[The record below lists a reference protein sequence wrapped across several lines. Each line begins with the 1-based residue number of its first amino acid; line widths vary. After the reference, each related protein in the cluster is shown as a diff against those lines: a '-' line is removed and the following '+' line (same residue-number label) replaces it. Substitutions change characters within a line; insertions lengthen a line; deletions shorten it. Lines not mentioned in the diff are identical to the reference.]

1 MKNYLLA
8 VSAAV
13 ILSGCNW
20 VQLTTEGESV
30 SLGNSSQVANCKY
43 IGKTTVT
50 TLDKLA
56 VVERGGGKMQDELLT
71 LARNEAGLMG
81 GNTIMPASLIRD
93 GKQDFTV
100 YSCPP

>member
-8 VSAAV
+8 VSAAT
-13 ILSGCNW
+13 ILAACNW

-30 SLGNSSQVANCKY
+30 SLRNSNQIANCTY

-56 VVERGGGKMQDELLT
+56 IVERGGGKMQDELMT

-81 GNTIMPASLIRD
+81 GNTIVPASLIND
-93 GKQDFTV
+93 GKQDFNV
-100 YSCPP
+100 YTCSP